1 MLDELEKYTDAQLK
15 QYGIKQCMFNM
26 GVYETFY
33 TYWIRHRNNPTD
45 WMGPMQY
52 GIVRNNFYQLVVS
65 GVSGLGNS
73 SITPDVLRDNYPN
86 SYTDVVVESNFN

>member
-1 MLDELEKYTDAQLK
+1 
-15 QYGIKQCMFNM
+15 
-26 GVYETFY
+26 
-33 TYWIRHRNNPTD
+33 
-45 WMGPMQY
+45 MGPMQY